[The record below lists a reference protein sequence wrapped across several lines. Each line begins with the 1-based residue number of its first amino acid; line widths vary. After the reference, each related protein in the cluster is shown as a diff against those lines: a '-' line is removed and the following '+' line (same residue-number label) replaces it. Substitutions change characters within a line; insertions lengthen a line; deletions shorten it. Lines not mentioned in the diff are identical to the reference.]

1 MFAISPTDIEWFKFL
16 RREGLNS
23 EINFWTPTPW
33 NVSQLSSGDKLY
45 FMLKSPIRKIG
56 GYGQFVEYQN
66 MGLNDAWNKFG
77 LKNGCV
83 SKIELIN
90 RLDNYKA
97 ANSSDGRSVTESE
110 IGCIILTNSVFYD
123 DDKFLDLDNYDIS
136 FSKYIVKMKYFSE
149 KDPLEL
155 DSELTSNDFELRP
168 ITIEKLKRSRFVT
181 YRKGQSRFQSIITA
195 AYSNKFCITDETTP
209 ELLEAAHI
217 QPYIDLESHHV
228 KNGLLLRIDL
238 HKLYDSGLMYIDEY
252 FKVHISPEVKSKYY
266 QSLNGVTIK
275 LPENKND
282 YPSIAA
288 LQFRKSEF
296 RYE

>member
-195 AYSNKFCITDETTP
+195 AYSNKC
-209 ELLEAAHI
+209 
-217 QPYIDLESHHV
+217 
-228 KNGLLLRIDL
+228 
-238 HKLYDSGLMYIDEY
+238 
-252 FKVHISPEVKSKYY
+252 
-266 QSLNGVTIK
+266 
-275 LPENKND
+275 
-282 YPSIAA
+282 
-288 LQFRKSEF
+288 
-296 RYE
+296 

>member
-195 AYSNKFCITDETTP
+195 AYSNKCCITDETTP